1 MKITKSQTDK
11 AELISGATD
20 YFGLHFT
27 YDEEFASLE
36 EVKTC
41 EFFKNRKT
49 VKVDL
54 VDGYCAVPNEILR
67 DKNPLEMRIVS
78 GNTVGTPWV
87 AVAITESGIISNDDE
102 PEELAPMGTAYV
114 KTLTGENN
122 ISMIRDN
129 DGAFEYSKD
138 GQNWK
143 TVNPATTDNENSGSV
158 ETPIISDEQINEKIK
173 SYLSDNDYA
182 TNADIENKIDKTVAT
197 KIEKAVNSISNPFDK
212 AYWKDSSDG
221 CIYLVTITNG
231 ALKITK
237 QGDTGEPDTPSDPVV
252 PPDLGELEDILED
265 RLLIWHDE
273 FEGDSLNTDNWKYE
287 IGYYRNNEPQYYKE
301 ENVEVANSICK
312 ITARKET
319 VTDESTGKTYNW
331 TSGSIETAGKKM
343 FRRGRIEAKIRYS
356 NIGGEWGA
364 FWLLGFGAPW
374 AINGEIDICETWG
387 DKRDKATY
395 NMHYVDRSGSHKNV
409 NVTEYDVVVDN
420 WNIYAAEIDNDYV
433 TFYVNGIQVG
443 QVKHSDLNFWLS
455 TGVSS
460 TALNPFKVL
469 QKYIKLDMALQPEDT
484 SNYPQGNEERT
495 MEIDWVR
502 LYAPLDKTEIPEI
515 TDIYLMCPSFLWSNT
530 QEDITIDLAELSNLK
545 KYNDL
550 YYIATNAWGN
560 DNDAVIGYT
569 FESSNPDVLR
579 FGTDNNSGGI
589 SGMHI
594 RGNGEAIITATTT
607 NGLTY
612 SHKFIVKNF
621 S

>member
-1 MKITKSQTDK
+1 MKISKSQTDK
-11 AELISGATD
+11 AVLISGATD

-67 DKNPLEMRIVS
+67 DKNPFEMRVVS
-78 GNTVGTPWV
+78 GNTVGTPWF
-87 AVAITESGIISNDDE
+87 AVAITEGGIINNDDE

-143 TVNPATTDNENSGSV
+143 SVNSATTNNGNSENV
-158 ETPIISDEQINEKIK
+158 ESPIISDEQIDERIE
-173 SYLSDNDYA
+173 SCLSDKDYA
-182 TNADIENKIDKTVAT
+182 TNADIENKIDKIVAT

-221 CIYLVTITNG
+221 CIYLVTMTNG

-237 QGDTGEPDTPSDPVV
+237 QGDTGGSDTPSDPIV
-252 PPDLGELEDILED
+252 PPVAGELEDILED

-301 ENVEVANSICK
+301 ENVEVSNSICK
-312 ITARKET
+312 ITAKKET
-319 VTDESTGKTYNW
+319 VIDESTGKTYNW
-331 TSGSIETAGKKM
+331 TSGSIQTANKKM
-343 FRRGRIEAKIRYS
+343 FRKGRVEAKIRFS

-374 AINGEIDICETWG
+374 SICGETDICEIWG
-387 DKRDKATY
+387 TGENKGTY
-395 NMHYVDRSGSHKNV
+395 NIHYVESSCSNKTLGATKYNLKITD
-409 NVTEYDVVVDN
+409 
-420 WNIYAAEIDNDYV
+420 WNIFAAEIDADNI
-433 TFYVNGIQVG
+433 TFYLNGNQVG
-443 QVKHSDLNFWLS
+443 VFNHTDPNINYFYNAGSSDS
-455 TGVSS
+455 M
-460 TALNPFKVL
+460 LNPFLTL
-469 QKYIKLDMALQPEDT
+469 QKYIKLNLALQPED
-484 SNYPQGNEERT
+484 SANYPQGSEDRI

-502 LYAPLDKTEIPEI
+502 VYAPVDKTEIAE
-515 TDIYLMCPSFLWSNT
+515 TTSLKMVVPSFLWSTT
-530 QEDITIDLAELSNLK
+530 QGDITVDVSKLK
-545 KYNDL
+545 KYKDRYCLALNVF
-550 YYIATNAWGN
+550 GN
-560 DNDAVIGYT
+560 DGEAVMGYT
-569 FESSNPDVLR
+569 VTSSDISIASPGLEVD
-579 FGTDNNSGGI
+579 GGI
-589 SGMHI
+589 
-594 RGNGEAIITATTT
+594 NGILIKKDGEVTLTATTPD
-607 NGLTY
+607 GLTY
-612 SHKFIVKNF
+612 SHKFIFTNF